1 MRSVS
6 ITFRPRRTLT
16 VPQPSQ
22 VWCIPQSLFIVH
34 LINWANAAAA
44 EETFRFESLVQFS
57 TLWVVL
63 ATAARFKAPTQY
75 ISWPHDNINWD
86 QLAPL
91 ENFMDNTWVPL
102 GTGLGQLWG
111 SYERQFLDYIVS
123 IEWLVQSNT
132 RETNISFSSFASR
145 STRVLLRSIY
155 KNVADWQSTSRRL
168 TCRSGWSLQS
178 HSFPEISKNKGTGL
192 LWIKSF
198 QNTKVMKTKLWRNL
212 FGARALLTCKRSS
225 GP

>member
-22 VWCIPQSLFIVH
+22 VWCIPQSLFIVQ

-86 QLAPL
+86 QFLIISWTTLEYHLEQVWGNFGEVMRDNFWTTSCLLSDWSNPTLEKLIFHFHHSPLDQQEFSWVIFIKTWQIDNPRLDVSLAGQADHYRVTHSL
-91 ENFMDNTWVPL
+91 RFQKIKERVCSELNHFKIQKWWKRSFEEIF
-102 GTGLGQLWG
+102 LGQEHY
-111 SYERQFLDYIVS
+111 SPAR
-123 IEWLVQSNT
+123 
-132 RETNISFSSFASR
+132 
-145 STRVLLRSIY
+145 
-155 KNVADWQSTSRRL
+155 
-168 TCRSGWSLQS
+168 
-178 HSFPEISKNKGTGL
+178 
-192 LWIKSF
+192 
-198 QNTKVMKTKLWRNL
+198 
-212 FGARALLTCKRSS
+212 GAQAHN
-225 GP
+225 